1 MKLRIHLRDGL
12 CTENY
17 EDDYTVRLHV
27 FVVLQHRALFWQW
40 E

>member
-17 EDDYTVRLHV
+17 EGDYTLHV